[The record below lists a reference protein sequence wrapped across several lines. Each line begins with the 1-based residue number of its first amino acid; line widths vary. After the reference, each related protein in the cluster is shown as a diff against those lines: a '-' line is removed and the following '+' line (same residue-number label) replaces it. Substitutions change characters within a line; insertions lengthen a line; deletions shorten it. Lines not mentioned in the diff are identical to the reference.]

1 MDFGE
6 AIKNLKMGR
15 AIGRTGWNGKGMYV
29 IKKEIE
35 GMEPFL
41 TIVQGERV
49 NTWVPSIS
57 DLMSEDWVLVMIV
70 TIKDG
75 VE

>member
-41 TIVQGERV
+41 TISR
-49 NTWVPSIS
+49 
-57 DLMSEDWVLVMIV
+57 
-70 TIKDG
+70 
-75 VE
+75 